1 MNTNVG
7 LSTLA
12 AWCFFTIF
20 AAALDTE
27 QLTAFPGKGLGSVKL
42 GSTRQEVVSAFGEP
56 DGKRSPGDKAIQYR
70 DSIAITFDAAGKVAM
85 IACGWWCFADS
96 DEAKAHPFKG
106 RLQSGARL
114 GDEQEKVLK
123 AFGTPTRRRLVSKEQ
138 AFESLSF
145 ARDGLVLSFK
155 SGKLAHV
162 MIVSPKKTSAERGA
176 AVDP

>member
-1 MNTNVG
+1 MNANVA

-12 AWCFFTIF
+12 AWRFFTFF

-27 QLTAFPGKGLGSVKL
+27 ELTAFPGKGLGSVKL
-42 GSTRQEVVSAFGEP
+42 GSTRHEVIDAFGEP
-56 DGKRSPGDKAIQYR
+56 DGKHSSGDKAIQYR

-85 IACGWWCFADS
+85 VACGWWCFADTE
-96 DEAKAHPFKG
+96 EARAHPFKG

-114 GDEQEKVLK
+114 GDKQEKVLK
-123 AFGTPTRRRLVSKEQ
+123 EFGKPTRRRLISREQ
-138 AFESLSF
+138 AFESFSF
-145 ARDGLVLSFK
+145 ARDGIVLSFK

-162 MIVSPKKTSAERGA
+162 MIVSPKKTSTENGA